1 MTRPPKPKPPADN
14 ATTTQAPPSP
24 INAISL
30 TLEVDSEPLEQAIK
44 WIVAGN
50 TETEVV
56 TSLKDQFPD
65 HDAAAVCALAASK
78 IIEAGK
84 IPAAFIRGLVVLG
97 LLENHRIGAEMG
109 DIAGS
114 TRALKLLH
122 DIAGK

>member
-1 MTRPPKPKPPADN
+1 MTRPPKPKPPAEN
-14 ATTTQAPPSP
+14 ATTTPPPSP
-24 INAISL
+24 TNAISL

-50 TETEVV
+50 TETEVI

-65 HDAAAVCALAASK
+65 HDADAVCALAAAK

-97 LLENHRIGAEMG
+97 LLENHRKGAEMG